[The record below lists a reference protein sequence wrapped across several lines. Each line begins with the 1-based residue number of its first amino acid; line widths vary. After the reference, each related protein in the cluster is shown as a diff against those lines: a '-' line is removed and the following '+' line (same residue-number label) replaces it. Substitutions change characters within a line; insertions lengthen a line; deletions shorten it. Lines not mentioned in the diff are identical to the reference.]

1 MAVRGLGQ
9 QGLPTS
15 PATAAGSK
23 PRRRIAASSSIL
35 APRTYSI
42 VSTRRLD
49 SRAMTR
55 GTCSHGTCAK
65 SAAVRCAL
73 RAWFG
78 FGLGFWFWFGFWF
91 GFGFGFG
98 FGLGL
103 GLGLG

>member
-15 PATAAGSK
+15 PATAAGSR

-73 RAWFG
+73 RALG
-78 FGLGFWFWFGFWF
+78 FGLGFGL
-91 GFGFGFG
+91 GLGSGSGFG

-103 GLGLG
+103 ELGLG